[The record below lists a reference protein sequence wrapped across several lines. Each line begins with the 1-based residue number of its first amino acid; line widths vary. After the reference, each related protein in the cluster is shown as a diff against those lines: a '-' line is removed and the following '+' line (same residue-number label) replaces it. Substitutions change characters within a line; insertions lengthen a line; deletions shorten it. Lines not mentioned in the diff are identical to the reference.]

1 MFSHPHDVCIHPH
14 PHPSPQYT
22 HAHAHVLTSWRPQ
35 WSLLKQA
42 SACDSVAPHP
52 EAPTHCLRSSHTVAT
67 APSLPGRWGLT
78 SFLYPTSVLSHI
90 DPQVTQHAAWAALG
104 PRTPNGCLQNPRL
117 HCQHTPSRPVPPHIG
132 ASETPGNIP
141 HVHHSPR
148 HGLSISFGRASLS
161 RTRGRG

>member
-78 SFLYPTSVLSHI
+78 SFLYPTSVLNHI
-90 DPQVTQHAAWAALG
+90 DPQVTQHAAWAAHWDRGLQTVACRI
-104 PRTPNGCLQNPRL
+104 PGCTASTHHHVQSHPISGLQ
-117 HCQHTPSRPVPPHIG
+117 RPQEIYHMFIIL
-132 ASETPGNIP
+132 PGM
-141 HVHHSPR
+141 V
-148 HGLSISFGRASLS
+148 
-161 RTRGRG
+161 